1 MHTHTHTHTRRTE
14 CMHEGAVVGRWG
26 VCGRERLEGVSAKL
40 ILVFFFYVS
49 PLKSARATRTRAR
62 ARNTHQARSRRER
75 QALMLVMVL
84 RVPRCVLS
92 GLQLSG
98 AQTTRFQS
106 SPLALSL

>member
-1 MHTHTHTHTRRTE
+1 MREYDRSGGAHTHTHTRRTE

-62 ARNTHQARSRRER
+62 ARNTHSC
-75 QALMLVMVL
+75 
-84 RVPRCVLS
+84 PR
-92 GLQLSG
+92 
-98 AQTTRFQS
+98 AQHAS
-106 SPLALSL
+106 STLKA